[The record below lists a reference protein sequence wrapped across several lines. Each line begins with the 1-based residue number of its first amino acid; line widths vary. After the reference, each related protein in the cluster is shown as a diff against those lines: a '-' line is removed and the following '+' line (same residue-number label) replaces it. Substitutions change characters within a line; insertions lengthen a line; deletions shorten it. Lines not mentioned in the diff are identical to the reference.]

1 MDEPR
6 FDPLDYVSVFNRRK
20 WWFILP
26 LTLSLIVGGL
36 LVWKLPRTYQATAT
50 VAVSAARLAPNVVGA
65 VAMDRPERMHAVSQQ
80 LLSRP
85 VLERTARLEHLDQN
99 GSIES
104 AISRIRS
111 GVTVSL
117 PDSITPGSA
126 ATTGA
131 GSPDKL
137 APDQKAQLDSYQVSY
152 LDATPE
158 DAQRI
163 VNRLAQVFVEEN
175 SRSREVRAQDTS
187 QFIETQLQAS
197 TVRLNGL
204 EEQLRAMKESYMG
217 RLPEQ
222 TNSNLAMV
230 SAMQRQLESN
240 ATTTRAEQDRLSMIE
255 RQIDAMQQ
263 AQASDTNLVATR
275 GTPGEAA
282 MLRAQTLRRELADAQ
297 LTYTDK
303 HPEVVRLKEELA
315 TAEKDAAAERTRPA
329 ADRAAI
335 LGATPEYRA
344 LQKDREISKMRIAEL
359 ERQQTAITGQ
369 VAQYQTRVEGA
380 PRVEQQMV
388 SLQRAYDLERGT
400 YADLSGKKQTALLDE
415 ELQRKQGGEQ
425 FAVLVPSG
433 LPSEPFKPKPLR
445 VMLMAIAAGLVLGG
459 GLAFG
464 REYLD
469 RSVHDARGLRD
480 EFELPVL
487 AEIPRIVV
495 AG

>member
-6 FDPLDYVSVFNRRK
+6 FDPLDYISVFNRRK
-20 WWFILP
+20 WWFLVP
-26 LTLSLIVGGL
+26 MTLALIVGGL
-36 LVWKLPRTYQATAT
+36 LVWKLPRTYQATT
-50 VAVSAARLAPNVVGA
+50 TIAVSAARLAPNVVG
-65 VAMDRPERMHAVSQQ
+65 VVVMDRAERMHAVSQQ
-80 LLSRP
+80 LLSRT
-85 VLERTARLEHLDQN
+85 VLERTARLEHLDQD

-104 AISRIRS
+104 AIGRIRGS
-111 GVTVSL
+111 VSVTPS
-117 PDSITPGSA
+117 DSITPGAGA
-126 ATTGA
+126 ATGT
-131 GSPDKL
+131 PDKSL
-137 APDQKAQLDSYQVSY
+137 SPDQKAQLDTYQVSVV
-152 LDATPE
+152 DGSPE

-187 QFIETQLQAS
+187 QFIEAQLQAS
-197 TVRLNGL
+197 ATRLNLL
-204 EEQLRAMKESYMG
+204 ESKLRTMKESFMG

-222 TNSNLAMV
+222 TNANLAMV

-240 ATTTRAEQDRLSMIE
+240 ATTVRAEQDRLSMIE
-255 RQIDAMQQ
+255 RQLDAIQQ
-263 AQASDTNLVATR
+263 NADNALVATK
-275 GTPGEAA
+275 GTPGEAV
-282 MLRAQTLRRELADAQ
+282 MVRVQTLRRELVDAQ

-303 HPEVVRLKEELA
+303 HPDIVRMKDELA
-315 TAEKDAAAERTRPA
+315 TAEKAAAAERTRPA

-335 LGATPEYRA
+335 LSAAPEYRQ
-344 LQKDREISKMRIAEL
+344 LQKDREMAKMRIAEL
-359 ERQQTAITGQ
+359 QRQQTAISGQ
-369 VAQYQTRVEGA
+369 VGQYQTRVEGA

-388 SLQRAYDLERGT
+388 SLQREYDLERGT
-400 YADLSGKKQTALLDE
+400 YSDLSGKKQTALLDE

-433 LPSEPFKPKPLR
+433 LPAEPFKPKPMR
-445 VMLMAIAAGLVLGG
+445 VMLMAIAAGLILGG

-487 AEIPRIVV
+487 AEIPRIEAVL
-495 AG
+495 G

>member
-20 WWFILP
+20 WWFIVPMALA
-26 LTLSLIVGGL
+26 LIVGGL
-36 LVWKLPRTYQATAT
+36 LVWKLPRTYQATT
-50 VAVSAARLAPNVVGA
+50 TIAVSAARLAPNVVGA
-65 VAMDRPERMHAVSQQ
+65 VEMGRPERIRAVSQQ
-80 LLSRP
+80 LLSRT
-85 VLERTARLEHLDQN
+85 VLERTARLEHLDTN

-104 AISRIRS
+104 AINRIRGS
-111 GVTVSL
+111 VSVA
-117 PDSITPGSA
+117 PSDSITPGGGS
-126 ATTGA
+126 GA
-131 GSPDKL
+131 GPEKSLSPE
-137 APDQKAQLDSYQVSY
+137 QKASLDTYMVSVV
-152 LDATPE
+152 DSSPE

-163 VNRLAQVFVEEN
+163 ANRLAQVFVEEN

-187 QFIETQLQAS
+187 QFIESQLQAS
-197 TVRLNGL
+197 ATRLSAL
-204 EEQLRAMKESYMG
+204 EERLRAMKESYMG

-255 RQIDAMQQ
+255 RQIDAIQQ
-263 AQASDTNLVATR
+263 GADNAVLSTKGA
-275 GTPGEAA
+275 PGEPAA
-282 MLRAQTLRRELADAQ
+282 ARVQTLRRELADAQ

-303 HPEVVRLKEELA
+303 HPEIVRLKDELA
-315 TAEKDAAAERTRPA
+315 TAEKAAAAERSRPA
-329 ADRAAI
+329 ADRMAI
-335 LGATPEYRA
+335 LNATPEYRQ
-344 LQKDREISKMRIAEL
+344 LQKDREMTKMRIAEL
-359 ERQQTAITGQ
+359 QHQQSTITAQ
-369 VAQYQTRVEGA
+369 VAQYQGRVEGA

-388 SLQRAYDLERGT
+388 SLQRAYDLERAA
-400 YADLSGKKQTALLDE
+400 YQDLSGKKQTALLDE

-425 FAVLVPSG
+425 FAVLVPAN
-433 LPSEPFKPKPLR
+433 LPDEPFKPKPMR

-459 GLAFG
+459 ALAVG

-487 AEIPRIVV
+487 AEIPRIEAVL
-495 AG
+495 G

>member
-20 WWFILP
+20 WWFIVP
-26 LTLSLIVGGL
+26 MTLALVVGGL
-36 LVWKLPRTYQATAT
+36 LVWKLPRTYQATT
-50 VAVSAARLAPNVVGA
+50 TIAVSAARLAPNLVGA
-65 VAMDRPERMHAVSQQ
+65 VEMGRPERMRAVSQQ
-80 LLSRP
+80 LLSRT
-85 VLERTARLEHLDQN
+85 VLERTARLEHLDQD

-104 AISRIRS
+104 AINRIRGS
-111 GVTVSL
+111 VAVSL
-117 PDSITPGSA
+117 PDSITPNGGNAGGPEKSLSA
-126 ATTGA
+126 
-131 GSPDKL
+131 
-137 APDQKAQLDSYQVSY
+137 DQKAQLDTYQVSFV
-152 LDATPE
+152 DGSPD

-197 TVRLNGL
+197 GARLASV
-204 EEQLRAMKESYMG
+204 EARLRTMKESFMG

-222 TNSNLAMV
+222 TNANLAMV

-263 AQASDTNLVATR
+263 GADNAVIAPK

-282 MLRAQTLRRELADAQ
+282 ALRVQTLRRELADAQ

-303 HPEVVRLKEELA
+303 HPEIVRLKDELA
-315 TAEKDAAAERTRPA
+315 TAERAAAAEHTRPA
-329 ADRAAI
+329 ADRVAI
-335 LGATPEYRA
+335 LNAMPEYRQ
-344 LQKDREISKMRIAEL
+344 LLKDREIGKMRVAEL
-359 ERQQTAITGQ
+359 QHQQTAISGQ

-388 SLQRAYDLERGT
+388 SLQREYDLERAT
-400 YADLSGKKQTALLDE
+400 YQDLSGKKQTALLDE

-425 FAVLVPSG
+425 FAVLVPAG
-433 LPSEPFKPKPLR
+433 VPAEPFKPKPMR

-459 GLAFG
+459 AFAFG

-487 AEIPRIVV
+487 AEIPRI
-495 AG
+495 AIS